1 MKRRRTYTRDF
12 KISVIREVEM
22 GKTLAQV
29 SRENEIHPSLVVKWK
44 NEYFRDLENA
54 FRGNGKAYKEQA
66 KEYMVKE
73 EKAGSGSEPIKVNF
87 HGLCMI

>member
-1 MKRRRTYTRDF
+1 
-12 KISVIREVEM
+12 
-22 GKTLAQV
+22 
-29 SRENEIHPSLVVKWK
+29 VKWK
-44 NEYFRDLENA
+44 NEYFRDPENA